1 MSKLEDFYKG
11 KTVLVTGHTGFKG
24 SWLTIWLSQL
34 GANVIGYSLEPPS
47 SPSNFEACNLKE
59 RFESIIGDVRDQE
72 KLREVFNKFNPD
84 IVFHLAAQA
93 IVRHSFNDPIDTFS
107 VNVMGTINILEVS
120 RLTKSVKAVISITS
134 DKCYLNK
141 GWEWGYRESDELGGY
156 DPYSSSK
163 ACAELAI
170 ACYSDNRFQNAAVN
184 PRTLHIASV
193 RAGNVI
199 GGGDWAVNRIIPDI
213 VGSIVSKQD
222 IVIRSPNATRPWQH
236 VMEPLSGYLWLGINI
251 FEEPEKYASAWNF
264 GPHETE
270 IKKVKNIV
278 DNILNLWDPKYTKLI
293 IDEDCS
299 GAESK
304 LLSLDCAK
312 ARHKLNW
319 RATWSIDETLDA
331 IVSWYKNY
339 YSSTGVDSYEM
350 VQMQISQ
357 YSESARLRGLPWAQ
371 K

>member
-24 SWLTIWLSQL
+24 SWLAVWLTQL
-34 GANVIGYSLEPPS
+34 GAHVVGYSLEPPS

-59 RFESIIGDVRDQE
+59 RFESIIGDIRDQE
-72 KLREVFNKFNPD
+72 KLREVFSKFNPD

-93 IVRHSFNDPIDTFS
+93 IVRESFNDPIETFS
-107 VNVMGTINILEVS
+107 VNVMGTINVLEAS
-120 RLTKSVKAVISITS
+120 RLTKSVQAVISITS

-141 GWEWGYRESDELGGY
+141 EWKRGYSESDELGGY

-170 ACYSDNRFQNAAVN
+170 ACYSDSRFQKTAINS
-184 PRTLHIASV
+184 RTVHIASV

-213 VGSIVSKQD
+213 VRSIVSKKD

-236 VMEPLSGYLWLGINI
+236 VMEPLSGYLWLGINV
-251 FEEPEKYASAWNF
+251 FREPEKYASAWNF
-264 GPHETE
+264 GPDELE
-270 IKKVKNIV
+270 IKTVKNMV
-278 DNILNLWDPKYTKLI
+278 DNILNLWKPKHTRLI
-293 IDEDCS
+293 IDEDYS

-312 ARHKLNW
+312 ARDELKW
-319 RATWSIDETLDA
+319 RNTWSVDEALDA
-331 IVSWYKNY
+331 IVHWYKNY
-339 YSSTGVDSYEM
+339 YSSTGVSSYEM
-350 VQMQISQ
+350 VQKQIGQ

-371 K
+371 

>member
-1 MSKLEDFYKG
+1 MNKLEDFYKG
-11 KTVLVTGHTGFKG
+11 KTILVTGHTGFKG

-34 GANVIGYSLEPPS
+34 GANVVGYSLEPPT

-59 RFESIIGDVRDQE
+59 RVESIIGDVRDQE
-72 KLREVFNKFNPD
+72 KLREVFSKFNPD

-93 IVRHSFNDPIDTFS
+93 IVRFSFDNPIETFS
-107 VNVMGTINILEVS
+107 VNVMGTVNVLEVS
-120 RLTKSVKAVISITS
+120 RLTKSVQAVITITS

-141 GWEWGYRESDELGGY
+141 GWAWGYRETDELGGY

-170 ACYSDNRFQNAAVN
+170 ACYSDDRFQKIAAN
-184 PRTLHIASV
+184 SRSLHIASV

-213 VGSIVSKQD
+213 VRSIVSKQD

-236 VMEPLSGYLWLGINI
+236 VMEPLSGYLWLGINL
-251 FEEPEKYASAWNF
+251 FEEPEKYATAWNF
-264 GPHETE
+264 GPYGDET
-270 IKKVKNIV
+270 KTVKNIV
-278 DNILNLWDPKYTKLI
+278 DNILKLWKPENTKLI
-293 IDEDCS
+293 VNEDHS

-312 ARHKLNW
+312 AQHELNW
-319 RATWSIDETLDA
+319 RATWSVEETLDA

-339 YSSTGVDSYEM
+339 YSSTKVNSYEF
-350 VQMQISQ
+350 VQKQISQ
-357 YSESARLRGLPWAQ
+357 YSESARLKGLPWAQ
-371 K
+371 